1 MGVRATPEQVHRY
14 VCLARKKKGLSNY
27 NVKKDYTQPTARF
40 GNHPTIPEGI
50 HACIGGTK

>member
-50 HACIGGTK
+50 HACIGGSK